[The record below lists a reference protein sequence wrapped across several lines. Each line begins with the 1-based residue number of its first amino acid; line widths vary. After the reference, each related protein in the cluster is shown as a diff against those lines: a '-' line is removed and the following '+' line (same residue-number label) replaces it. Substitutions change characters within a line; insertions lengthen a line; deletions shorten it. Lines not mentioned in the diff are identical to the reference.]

1 MHDFYVQSSFYV
13 VDLSINKIWLF
24 KFRKKSFFDN
34 ENVFFN
40 DSIWIEIY
48 CFEILLK
55 QKKSTYSEYY
65 L

>member
-40 DSIWIEIY
+40 DSIRIEIY